1 MTTEERSPA
10 PAPRPQGDRQDR
22 PDRPQGDRPDRPQ
35 GDRRPPR
42 RFGGRRKVC
51 RFCADHM
58 AGVDYKDVARL
69 RMFISDRGKIEPRRK
84 TGTCQKHQRI
94 VAIAI
99 KRARHM
105 ALLPYTLDHVRTTRI
120 FPTRG

>member
-1 MTTEERSPA
+1 MTTEQRSPA
-10 PAPRPQGDRQDR
+10 PTGDR
-22 PDRPQGDRPDRPQ
+22 PGGDRPQGGERE
-35 GDRRPPR
+35 RRPPR

-58 AGVDYKDVARL
+58 EGVDYKDTARL

-94 VAIAI
+94 VAVAI

-105 ALLPYTLDHVRTTRI
+105 A
-120 FPTRG
+120 

>member
-1 MTTEERSPA
+1 MTSEAQSPA
-10 PAPRPQGDRQDR
+10 GDRGG
-22 PDRPQGDRPDRPQ
+22 PPGGDRE
-35 GDRRPPR
+35 RRPPR

-51 RFCADHM
+51 RLCADHI

-69 RMFISDRGKIEPRRK
+69 RMYVSDRGKIEPRRK

-94 VAIAI
+94 VAVAI

-105 ALLPYTLDHVRTTRI
+105 ALLPYTLAHVRATRI